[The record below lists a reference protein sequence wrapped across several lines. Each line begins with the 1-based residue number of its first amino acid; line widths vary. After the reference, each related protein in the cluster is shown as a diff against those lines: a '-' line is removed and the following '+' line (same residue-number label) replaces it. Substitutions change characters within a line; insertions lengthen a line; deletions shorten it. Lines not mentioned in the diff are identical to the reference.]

1 MQNEILSNINNPKEL
16 EKLYQSNKQIFTIE
30 FKNVYPSIQENII
43 AQVWSARLQNNFIA
57 EEIVVKNKASFSVII
72 ISCLLAC
79 VVIQFP
85 KIFGLNE
92 EVFFMKNI
100 SFLVFPFLSFYFLWL
115 NKDSLKKQIFILI
128 CFIISILF
136 INFLPNKNSDTLLLS
151 QIHLPLFIW
160 SLVGI
165 SFIGNEFNS
174 IKNRIH
180 FLRLN
185 GDIIVLGILLGI
197 ASMLLSG
204 ITIALFGLI
213 GFNIETFFVD
223 YIIKWILV
231 SIPLLS
237 VYIVQN
243 NPKLVNK
250 ISPLIAK
257 IFSPILLLTLLVY
270 LIAIISSNKSP
281 YNDRE
286 FLIIFNGLILAVMVV
301 IAFSLSE
308 NARANKQLWEI
319 LVLFALSIV
328 TIIINIIAVSAILF
342 RIGSLGI
349 TPNRIAVMGGNILM
363 LLHLIIISYNL
374 FLSYK
379 NQGQMEKIEKAIVGY
394 LPVYIVWTIFVI
406 FIFPLI
412 FNFK

>member
-128 CFIISILF
+128 CFVISILF

-185 GDIIVLGILLGI
+185 GDVIVLGILLGI

-213 GFNIETFFVD
+213 GFNIEIFFVD

-379 NQGQMEKIEKAIVGY
+379 NQGQIEKTEKAIVGY

>member
-185 GDIIVLGILLGI
+185 GDVIVLGILLGI

-379 NQGQMEKIEKAIVGY
+379 NQGQIEKTEKAIVGY